1 MDTLPIINRTYEVY
15 KSIIDISSHAEKRW
29 RYSLGIS
36 LENSILSLLQELIM
50 AKNAPKPLKTA
61 YLIKAESHLEIA
73 ILKLRLF
80 LELKIA
86 NETKI
91 FQTQSKLAEVG
102 RMLGGWKK
110 SLSTQSSTPER
121 TP

>member
-1 MDTLPIINRTYEVY
+1 MEELSIINKTYEVY
-15 KSIIDISSHAEKRW
+15 KSIIEINNHLEKRW
-29 RYSLGIS
+29 RYSLGVN

-50 AKNAPKPLKTA
+50 AKNAPKPLKPS
-61 YLIKAESHLEIA
+61 YLIRASSYLEIS

-91 FQTQSKLAEVG
+91 FQTQSKLSEIG
-102 RMLGGWKK
+102 RMLGGWLK
-110 SLSTQSSTPER
+110 SVNT
-121 TP
+121 